1 MSVKIRLNN
10 KRFLRES
17 LLIGSRLH
25 EADET
30 PVDASANNAST
41 GNTNNTG
48 NVNTNASTGNTNAS
62 TGDVNNQVPP
72 VDQQVNNVIVN
83 AFSQMVQTLN
93 TQFAQIKLPE
103 GVKVNWVQVKQPANK
118 TVQDVLAVTKEY
130 LQNNINAVKQALSQ
144 NQEQGNVN
152 NTQTTEQPAQ

>member
-10 KRFLRES
+10 KRFLGES
-17 LLIGSRLH
+17 ILIGSRLY
-25 EADET
+25 EEGET
-30 PVDASANNAST
+30 AIDTSANTST
-41 GNTNNTG
+41 GNVNTSTGNVNASTG
-48 NVNTNASTGNTNAS
+48 NVNTNTGGA
-62 TGDVNNQVPP
+62 NNQVPP

-103 GVKVNWVQVKQPANK
+103 GIKVNWVQVKQPANK

-144 NQEQGNVN
+144 NQGQENAN
-152 NTQTTEQPAQ
+152 NTPEQPAQ

>member
-10 KRFLRES
+10 KKFLLGES
-17 LLIGSRLH
+17 LLIGSRMY

-30 PVDASANNAST
+30 TVDASANTSTGNINASTGTENVNAST
-41 GNTNNTG
+41 GN
-48 NVNTNASTGNTNAS
+48 VNASTNN
-62 TGDVNNQVPP
+62 VNNQVPP
-72 VDQQVNNVIVN
+72 VDQQINNVIVN

-144 NQEQGNVN
+144 NQGQENVN
-152 NTQTTEQPAQ
+152 NTPEQPAQ

>member
-10 KRFLRES
+10 KRFLGES
-17 LLIGSRLH
+17 LLIGSRLY

-30 PVDASANNAST
+30 IVDASANASTGNVNAST
-41 GNTNNTG
+41 GNTNVNNG
-48 NVNTNASTGNTNAS
+48 NVNASTGN
-62 TGDVNNQVPP
+62 VNNQVPP
-72 VDQQVNNVIVN
+72 VDQQINNVIVN

-144 NQEQGNVN
+144 NQGQENAN
-152 NTQTTEQPAQ
+152 NIPEQPAQ

>member
-10 KRFLRES
+10 KKFLLGES
-17 LLIGSRLH
+17 LLIGSRLY
-25 EADET
+25 EEGET
-30 PVDASANNAST
+30 VVDASANTSTGNVNAST
-41 GNTNNTG
+41 GTE
-48 NVNTNASTGNTNAS
+48 NVNASTNN
-62 TGDVNNQVPP
+62 VNNQVPP
-72 VDQQVNNVIVN
+72 VDQQINNVIVN

-144 NQEQGNVN
+144 NQGQENVN
-152 NTQTTEQPAQ
+152 NTPEQPAQ

>member
-10 KRFLRES
+10 KRFLGES
-17 LLIGSRLH
+17 LLIGSRLS
-25 EADET
+25 EADE
-30 PVDASANNAST
+30 PIVDASVNANTGNANANTGNANANT
-41 GNTNNTG
+41 GNT
-48 NVNTNASTGNTNAS
+48 
-62 TGDVNNQVPP
+62 NNQVPP

-144 NQEQGNVN
+144 NQGQGNVN
-152 NTQTTEQPAQ
+152 NTPEQPAQ

>member
-1 MSVKIRLNN
+1 MSVRVKLNN
-10 KRFLRES
+10 RSFFQS
-17 LLIGSRLH
+17 PMVIGSRLY

-30 PVDASANNAST
+30 IVDASANAST
-41 GNTNNTG
+41 GNV
-48 NVNTNASTGNTNAS
+48 NVSTGNANAS
-62 TGDVNNQVPP
+62 TGDANNQVPP
-72 VDQQVNNVIVN
+72 VDQQINNVIVN

-144 NQEQGNVN
+144 NQGQGNTN
-152 NTQTTEQPAQ
+152 NTQEQPAQ

>member
-10 KRFLRES
+10 KRFLGEG
-17 LLIGSRLH
+17 LLIGSRLY

-30 PVDASANNAST
+30 IVDTSANASTTNTNTST
-41 GNTNNTG
+41 GNTNT
-48 NVNTNASTGNTNAS
+48 STGNT
-62 TGDVNNQVPP
+62 NNQVPP

-144 NQEQGNVN
+144 NQGQGNAN
-152 NTQTTEQPAQ
+152 NTLEQPAQ

>member
-10 KRFLRES
+10 KRFLGES
-17 LLIGSRLH
+17 LLIGSRLN
-25 EADET
+25 EEGET
-30 PVDASANNAST
+30 IVDASANNAST
-41 GNTNNTG
+41 GNTN
-48 NVNTNASTGNTNAS
+48 ASTGNTNNTDNANANANAN
-62 TGDVNNQVPP
+62 DVNNQIPP
-72 VDQQVNNVIVN
+72 VDQQVNNIIVN

-130 LQNNINAVKQALSQ
+130 LQNNINAVKQAISQ
-144 NQEQGNVN
+144 NQGNAN
-152 NTQTTEQPAQ
+152 NTQTAEQPAQ

>member
-10 KRFLRES
+10 KKFLLGES
-17 LLIGSRLH
+17 LLIGSRLY
-25 EADET
+25 EEGET
-30 PVDASANNAST
+30 PVDTSANTSTGNVNTSTGNVNAST
-41 GNTNNTG
+41 GN
-48 NVNTNASTGNTNAS
+48 VNTSTGNT
-62 TGDVNNQVPP
+62 NNQVPP

-130 LQNNINAVKQALSQ
+130 LQNNINAVKQVLSQ
-144 NQEQGNVN
+144 NQGQENAN
-152 NTQTTEQPAQ
+152 NIPEQPAQ

>member
-1 MSVKIRLNN
+1 MSIKIRLNN
-10 KRFLRES
+10 KRFLGEG
-17 LLIGSRLH
+17 LLIGSRLY

-30 PVDASANNAST
+30 VVDASVNANTNNVNASTDNVNAST
-41 GNTNNTG
+41 GNTNN
-48 NVNTNASTGNTNAS
+48 
-62 TGDVNNQVPP
+62 QIPP
-72 VDQQVNNVIVN
+72 VDQQINNIIVN

-103 GVKVNWVQVKQPANK
+103 GIKVNWVQVKQPANK

-144 NQEQGNVN
+144 NQGQGNVN
-152 NTQTTEQPAQ
+152 NTPEQQNII